1 MSETPAANP
10 AATPAPTPAPKA
22 AAPAVA
28 SATPAPTAAPAAAA
42 PAAAAPV
49 TVAAPPA
56 PAVPVKFIA
65 KPMNIGVAPFLN
77 SQPLI
82 WDMKNHHKL
91 FNVAPAEMVKLLKE
105 GRLDVALAPIVVKFL
120 NPELQVV
127 PVAAIGSKGPVKSV
141 RLLGNAPWRI
151 MQRIYADKRSQT
163 SVLLARLILKKW
175 YGAKDVEVKTVD
187 METFRVAGI
196 KPWEAVLQFGDI
208 ALETPPSGM
217 EVLDLGAEWAM
228 RTQKPFVYAV
238 WLARDVQVA
247 RDIEMDLLASKNE
260 GVKHFQEIVDNYH
273 GIWVFHKPQAKEY
286 LEKNIDYAYTPKEVQ
301 GQMEFQRL
309 LKEEGFII

>member
-1 MSETPAANP
+1 MSETPATNP
-10 AATPAPTPAPKA
+10 AATPAPKPATPATPAATPAA
-22 AAPAVA
+22 AAPAT
-28 SATPAPTAAPAAAA
+28 TPAAAAA
-42 PAAAAPV
+42 PAAAA
-49 TVAAPPA
+49 TVAAPA

-65 KPMNIGVAPFLN
+65 RPMNIGVAPFLN

-91 FNVAPAEMVKLLKE
+91 FNVAPAEMVQMLKD

-196 KPWEAVLQFGDI
+196 KPWESVLQFGDI
-208 ALETPPSGM
+208 ALEMPPTGM
-217 EVLDLGAEWAM
+217 NVLDLGAEWAL

-238 WLARDVQVA
+238 WMARDVQVA
-247 RDIEMDLLASKNE
+247 REIEMDLLACKNE
-260 GVKHFQEIVDNYH
+260 GVKHYQEIVDGYH

-301 GQMEFQRL
+301 GQMEFQKL
-309 LKEEGFII
+309 LKEEGLII

>member
-1 MSETPAANP
+1 MSETPANNP
-10 AATPAPTPAPKA
+10 AATPVSAPA
-22 AAPAVA
+22 AAPA
-28 SATPAPTAAPAAAA
+28 TPAAAA
-42 PAAAAPV
+42 PATPAA
-49 TVAAPPA
+49 VATPPAPA

-65 KPMNIGVAPFLN
+65 RPMNIGVAPFLN

-91 FNVAPAEMVKLLKE
+91 FDVAPADMVKLLKE

-141 RLLGNAPWRI
+141 RLLGNGPWRI
-151 MQRIYADKRSQT
+151 VQRIFADKRSQT
-163 SVLLARLILKKW
+163 SVLLAKLILKKW

-187 METFRVAGI
+187 MSEFRVTSG

-208 ALETPPSGM
+208 ALESAPTGM
-217 EVLDLGAEWAM
+217 NVMDLGAEW
-228 RTQKPFVYAV
+228 TLHTGKPFVYAV
-238 WLARDVQVA
+238 WMARNVEIA
-247 RDIEMDLLASKNE
+247 REIEMDLLASKNE
-260 GVKHFQEIVDNYH
+260 GVKHFGEIAENYH
-273 GIWVFHKPQAKEY
+273 GIWVFHRPQAKEY

-301 GQMEFQRL
+301 GQLEFQKL
-309 LKEEGFII
+309 LKEEGLII

>member
-1 MSETPAANP
+1 MSETPATNP
-10 AATPAPTPAPKA
+10 AATPAPKPAT
-22 AAPAVA
+22 
-28 SATPAPTAAPAAAA
+28 SATPAAGPVAAAPAAA
-42 PAAAAPV
+42 PAAAAAT
-49 TVAAPPA
+49 TVAAPAPV

-65 KPMNIGVAPFLN
+65 RPMNIGVAPFLN

-91 FNVAPAEMVKLLKE
+91 FNVAPAEMVQMLKD

-196 KPWEAVLQFGDI
+196 KPWESVLQFGDI
-208 ALETPPSGM
+208 ALEMAPTGM
-217 EVLDLGAEWAM
+217 NILDLGAEWAL

-238 WLARDVQVA
+238 WMARDVQIA
-247 RDIEMDLLASKNE
+247 REIEMDLLACKNE
-260 GVKHFQEIVDNYH
+260 GVKHYQEIVDGYH

-301 GQMEFQRL
+301 GQMEFQKL
-309 LKEEGFII
+309 LKEEGLII